1 MINQHVILLLLT
13 ALAVKH
19 WLCDFVL
26 QTSHQVATKG
36 QYGSLGGIS
45 HALTHGVGTAVV
57 LALFLFGRFDI
68 YEIAFLAG
76 MDAVFHYHIDWFKQQ
91 MTQGMTPV
99 HPKFW
104 TWLGF
109 DQLLHTLTYIVIIAL
124 IH

>member
-1 MINQHVILLLLT
+1 MTEHVILLLMV
-13 ALAVKH
+13 AFAVKH

-26 QTSHQVATKG
+26 QTSTQVATKG
-36 QYGSLGGIS
+36 QYGSWGGIT
-45 HALTHGVGTAVV
+45 HAVTHGAATAVIVSV
-57 LALFLFGRFDI
+57 LQIGLV
-68 YEIAFLAG
+68 EVAFLATL
-76 MDAVFHYHIDWFKQQ
+76 DAIFHYHIDWFKQR
-91 MTQGMTPV
+91 MTQGMTAA